1 MSSTPT
7 SRTLRHLA
15 VLAEGEER
23 AAEVGAEDL
32 RTAGDDGGLL
42 QVGDLAK
49 ATGKTVRAIHL
60 YEDLGLLRPA
70 ERSKGRFRLYDRGS
84 IDRVRWIAKL
94 QTLGFS
100 LPEIREIVFRNV
112 GVTEPREAAEKL
124 RDVYVEKL
132 RDVQAR
138 LSELRKL
145 ERELVSSLHY
155 LGACRS
161 ACEAEATLDACPTC
175 ERHLDQPEPPALVRG
190 AFVHPAFVH
199 TALAHPTPVTPAA
212 GRSVKEATPD

>member
-1 MSSTPT
+1 MNPYAYVRVELTPRT
-7 SRTLRHLA
+7 VTSNPSSRTFRHLA
-15 VLAEGEER
+15 VLAEEGEPARVEG
-23 AAEVGAEDL
+23 AAP
-32 RTAGDDGGLL
+32 GDDGPL

-70 ERSKGRFRLYDRGS
+70 ERSKGRFRLYDRAS
-84 IDRVRWIAKL
+84 VERVRWIAKL

-100 LPEIREIVFRNV
+100 LPEIQEIVRQNV

-132 RDVQAR
+132 RDVQSR

-145 ERELVSSLHY
+145 ERELVTSLHY

-161 ACEAEATLDACPTC
+161 ACEAEATIDACPTC

-190 AFVHPAFVH
+190 AFVHPA
-199 TALAHPTPVTPAA
+199 TAKAVPPKAPN
-212 GRSVKEATPD
+212 PDRP